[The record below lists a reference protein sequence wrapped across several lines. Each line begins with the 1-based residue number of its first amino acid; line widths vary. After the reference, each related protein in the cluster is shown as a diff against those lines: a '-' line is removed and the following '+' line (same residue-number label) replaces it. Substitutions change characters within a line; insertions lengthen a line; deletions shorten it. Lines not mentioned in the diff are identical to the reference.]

1 MSNYI
6 LNILKCDKVYY
17 AICSQEWYFLDAK
30 STKDLI
36 LLMIRT
42 RISSYITAGKI
53 FLLTI
58 ATFYNVR
65 YLIHDPNLN
74 IT

>member
-17 AICSQEWYFLDAK
+17 AIYSQEWYLLDAK

-53 FLLTI
+53 FPLTI
-58 ATFYNVR
+58 ATFCNVR
-65 YLIHDPNLN
+65 FN
-74 IT
+74 I